1 MSLLVETLWL
11 WIFFSGYTPS
21 DLMKISNIYAG
32 LDLSNCSL
40 EEVVEEKWVDP
51 VSHKEYMTW
60 KKSPTLKKDSS
71 KFLQR
76 LFQEDLVPCLTFPNE
91 RLTLKVRKAVEDNS
105 LCISPIKVPKSND
118 TSASD
123 NERYVKTFENYFGY
137 LLYTINV
144 RFY

>member
-1 MSLLVETLWL
+1 
-11 WIFFSGYTPS
+11 
-21 DLMKISNIYAG
+21 MKISNIYAG

-123 NERYVKTFENYFGY
+123 NERYVKTW
-137 LLYTINV
+137 
-144 RFY
+144 

>member
-1 MSLLVETLWL
+1 MFLLIQTLCLSSELMIVE
-11 WIFFSGYTPS
+11 FFSGYTLS
-21 DLMKISNIYAG
+21 DLMTISDIYAG
-32 LDLSNCSL
+32 LDLSNCSF

-105 LCISPIKVPKSND
+105 LCISPIKVPKSNG

-123 NERYVKTFENYFGY
+123 NERCVK
-137 LLYTINV
+137 I
-144 RFY
+144 